1 MSLVTT
7 SEKMKKRNTS
17 SFSKEISNMMNK
29 YVKTIRTELLQRYKG
44 WALDF
49 SQMEK
54 YEVIGALMARQVS
67 LASNLANAPSTWNA
81 HLAPIILRTM
91 VDTYI
96 NLAWIFEEPIDR
108 ARKFILYG
116 LGREK
121 LMLEHYKAH
130 LKSLGEDV
138 EKHQL
143 LVSIEEW
150 INSQRFTFLTEVD
163 VGGWAGIDTRKMA
176 EEANCKDIY
185 DFAFTPFS
193 SCTHS
198 MWNHVCKYNL
208 KNCSNP
214 LHRYHRIPI
223 VPDLA
228 PDFDYL
234 YRAAEYVE
242 KTFKLFD
249 KKTKV
254 KVKISS
260 AFETLNKDLSKL
272 GKKYRKSNK

>member
-1 MSLVTT
+1 
-7 SEKMKKRNTS
+7 MKKKNKNY
-17 SFSKEISNMMNK
+17 FSKEISNMLSK
-29 YVKTIRTELLQRYKG
+29 YVETIRNELSQRYKK

-49 SQMEK
+49 SHIEK

-67 LASNLANAPSTWNA
+67 LASNLASTPSIWNA
-81 HLAPIILRTM
+81 HIAPIILRTM

-96 NLAWIFEEPIDR
+96 TLAWIFEDPINR

-121 LMLEHYKAH
+121 LMLEHYKTH
-130 LKSLGEDV
+130 FKSLGEDV
-138 EKHQL
+138 ENHPFIL
-143 LVSIEEW
+143 GIEGW

-163 VGGWAGIDTRKMA
+163 VGSWSEIDTRRMA

-208 KNCSNP
+208 RNWSNP
-214 LHRYHRIPI
+214 LHRYHGIPI
-223 VPDLA
+223 DPALF

-234 YRAAEYVE
+234 YRAAKYVE

-249 KKTKV
+249 KQTKV

-260 AFETLNKDLSKL
+260 AFETLNKD
-272 GKKYRKSNK
+272 

>member
-1 MSLVTT
+1 
-7 SEKMKKRNTS
+7 MKKRNAS
-17 SFSKEISNMMNK
+17 YFSKEISNMMNK

-49 SQMEK
+49 SHIEK
-54 YEVIGALMARQVS
+54 YEVISALMARQVS
-67 LASNLANAPSTWNA
+67 LASNLASSSSIWNA
-81 HLAPIILRTM
+81 HIAPIILRTM

-96 NLAWIFEEPIDR
+96 NLAWIFEDPIDR

-130 LKSLGEDV
+130 FKNLGEDV
-138 EKHQL
+138 ENHPL
-143 LVSIEEW
+143 IVGIEEW
-150 INSQRFTFLTEVD
+150 IDSQRYTFLTEVD
-163 VGGWAGIDTRKMA
+163 VGSWSGIDTRSMA

-193 SCTHS
+193 SCAHS

-208 KNCSNP
+208 KYCSNP
-214 LHRYHRIPI
+214 LHRYHRIPLD
-223 VPDLA
+223 PPLA

-234 YRAAEYVE
+234 YRAAKYVE

-249 KKTKV
+249 KQTKV
-254 KVKISS
+254 KVKTSS

-272 GKKYRKSNK
+272 GKKYGKAINE